1 MDWLEIVPGES
12 YACEFTV
19 ETMLTV
25 QGVPPTLDT
34 DTLDCIGT
42 YTSTG
47 IILVRDVERELARVQ
62 DIKTQRE
69 FVVRWQDTAKIDTI
83 EWQEN
88 NSS

>member
-1 MDWLEIVPGES
+1 MDWLDITPGNS

-34 DTLDCIGT
+34 DTLDTVGT
-42 YTSTG
+42 YSSTG
-47 IILVRDVERELARVQ
+47 IILVRDVENQLARVQ

-69 FVVRWQDTAKIDTI
+69 FVVRWQDTTNIDTI